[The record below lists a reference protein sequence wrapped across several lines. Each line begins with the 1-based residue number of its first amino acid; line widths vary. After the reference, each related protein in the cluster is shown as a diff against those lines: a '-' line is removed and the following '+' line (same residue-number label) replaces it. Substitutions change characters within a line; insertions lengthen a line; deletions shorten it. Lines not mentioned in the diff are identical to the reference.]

1 MTTTNTNT
9 TATGTASTVS
19 GLSSSMYPLFTIDQ
33 HKSIP
38 AGKPVIPGVLSRNS
52 VAFLYGESG
61 TFKSFIAMGAALG
74 IASGQGAWGRKA
86 EQGITVYIAG
96 EGQHGLNARVS
107 AWLKATG
114 SSSTIPFLLGNQAVN
129 MLDTSSLDALIVSL
143 QQVQSL
149 FNLPISLVI
158 FDTLATCFG
167 DGDENLSRDVRK
179 YMESC
184 ARIAKAFDCAVLTV
198 HHQGKDTGRGL
209 RGHSSL
215 RANADTVIRVRR
227 GDQPGTVSTTVEK
240 QKDGREFTSTFR
252 LDAVDLGVDAEG
264 LPLSSLVAVHVE
276 DVGLPGQPA
285 RAAKPLPAHHLLA
298 LDVLKAAGPDG
309 LTSVE
314 WRKAAKAVGV
324 GAERASAFDDAR
336 KSLTARNLVS
346 AVDDRFIA
354 VEALMS
360 AANDDEDDEDDLA
373 A

>member
-1 MTTTNTNT
+1 MSTTNNT
-9 TATGTASTVS
+9 TANGTASNAS
-19 GLSSSMYPLFTIDQ
+19 APSSSKYPLYTIDQ

-38 AGKPVIPGVLSRNS
+38 AGKAVIPGLLSRNS

-61 TFKSFIAMGAALG
+61 TYKSFIAMAAALG

-96 EGQHGLNARVS
+96 EGQHGLNARVA

-129 MLDTSSLDALIVSL
+129 MLDPSSVDALMLAL
-143 QQVQSL
+143 QHYQSAL
-149 FNLPISLVI
+149 NLPISLVI
-158 FDTLATCFG
+158 LETMATCFG
-167 DGDENLSRDVRK
+167 DGDENLSRDERK
-179 YMESC
+179 YMEGC
-184 ARIAKAFDCAVLTV
+184 ARIAKAFTCPVLTV
-198 HHQGKDTGRGL
+198 HHQGKDNGRGL

-227 GDQPGTVSTTVEK
+227 GDQPVTVSAEVEK
-240 QKDGREFTSTFR
+240 QKDGQAFTSIFR
-252 LDAVDLGVDAEG
+252 LDAVDLGVDADG

-276 DVGLPGQPA
+276 DVGLPGQSA
-285 RAAKPLPAHHLLA
+285 RAAAKPLPPHHLLA
-298 LDVLKAAGPDG
+298 LETLKAAGPAG

-314 WRKAAKAVGV
+314 WRGAAKAVGV
-324 GAERASAFDDAR
+324 GVERASAFDDAR
-336 KSLTARNLVS
+336 KSLMARNLVS
-346 AVDDRFIA
+346 KVDDRFIA
-354 VEALMS
+354 VEAMMS